1 MDEADLSKVDLFRE
15 YLLEIKSYPKIK
27 RGYGAGELRLNK
39 SIEFGENIFSLA
51 FCCEVTDS
59 ILAQNF
65 DILTGKVRET
75 PLENKTI
82 VSINDDSNRDE

>member
-1 MDEADLSKVDLFRE
+1 MDEADLSKVDLFQE
-15 YLLEIKSYPKIK
+15 YLSEIKSYAKIK

>member
-65 DILTGKVRET
+65 DI
-75 PLENKTI
+75 
-82 VSINDDSNRDE
+82 